1 MLTGV
6 EGKIRNL
13 VLDISLCLLGTW
25 RNQHSQVDMDVESSG
40 DRIGLGIEIWGRVVT
55 HIWTV

>member
-13 VLDISLCLLGTW
+13 VLDITLCLLGTW
-25 RNQHSQVDMDVESSG
+25 RSQHSQVDMDVENSG
-40 DRIGLGIEIWGRVVT
+40 DRIGLGIEIWGRGVT